1 YSGKMMFTW
10 VGAAVDI
17 PHKVHKLLGTLGPK
31 LYFLRLSI
39 QGKNE
44 EAYLDQIKNDDF
56 SIRVGEVKKALVDY
70 LKWFE
75 IIPGTAMDNE
85 TGLLKVAWNSEKNDK
100 LAQRYIVRLARL
112 LAHLRGVAPT
122 WNSND
127 SQGSNYAYTLP
138 TIEEPD
144 RAIQQ
149 LTNLARG
156 HALTQG
162 RNYITLEDIP
172 LIIEVVLSTASKER
186 VIIFDLLLA
195 HDGKLT
201 ASEISTSLN
210 MSHPTARRIMLEL
223 WVLRSV
229 DKDNPDI
236 NSSVEQISLRPEFKW
251 FITEEFRRLRKDVSQ
266 KIDDDMKEKIP
277 LSNENFIVTDSPSP
291 LPDKEAAFEKI
302 YGELED
308 EQKRLSNCM
317 EVDKST
323 VGGQELKQRL
333 VSSGLFYTSDAAM
346 MIEEMVSR
354 GELKMVSYD
363 TYVRGSTKKE
373 DDSTER
379 KNPP

>member
-1 YSGKMMFTW
+1 MKRT
-10 VGAAVDI
+10 
-17 PHKVHKLLGTLGPK
+17 
-31 LYFLRLSI
+31 
-39 QGKNE
+39 
-44 EAYLDQIKNDDF
+44 YLDQIKNDDF
-56 SIRVGEVKKALVDY
+56 SIRIGEVKKALVDY

-75 IIPGTAMDNE
+75 IIPGTAIDNE

-323 VGGQELKQRL
+323 VGGR
-333 VSSGLFYTSDAAM
+333 
-346 MIEEMVSR
+346 
-354 GELKMVSYD
+354 
-363 TYVRGSTKKE
+363 
-373 DDSTER
+373 
-379 KNPP
+379 N

>member
-1 YSGKMMFTW
+1 
-10 VGAAVDI
+10 
-17 PHKVHKLLGTLGPK
+17 
-31 LYFLRLSI
+31 
-39 QGKNE
+39 
-44 EAYLDQIKNDDF
+44 
-56 SIRVGEVKKALVDY
+56 
-70 LKWFE
+70 
-75 IIPGTAMDNE
+75 
-85 TGLLKVAWNSEKNDK
+85 
-100 LAQRYIVRLARL
+100 
-112 LAHLRGVAPT
+112 
-122 WNSND
+122 
-127 SQGSNYAYTLP
+127 
-138 TIEEPD
+138 
-144 RAIQQ
+144 
-149 LTNLARG
+149 
-156 HALTQG
+156 
-162 RNYITLEDIP
+162 
-172 LIIEVVLSTASKER
+172 
-186 VIIFDLLLA
+186 
-195 HDGKLT
+195 
-201 ASEISTSLN
+201 
-210 MSHPTARRIMLEL
+210 MLEL
-223 WVLRSV
+223 WVLRLV

-236 NSSVEQISLRPEFKW
+236 NSSVEQISLGPEFKW
-251 FITEEFRRLRKDVSQ
+251 FITEEFRRLRNDVSQ
-266 KIDDDMKEKIP
+266 KIDNDMKEKIP